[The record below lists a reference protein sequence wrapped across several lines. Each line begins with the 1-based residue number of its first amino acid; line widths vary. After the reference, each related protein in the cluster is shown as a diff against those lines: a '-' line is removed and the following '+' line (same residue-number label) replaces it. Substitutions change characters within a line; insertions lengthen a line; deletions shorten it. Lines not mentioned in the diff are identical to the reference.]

1 MAYGSICG
9 FGRWGYSE
17 HIKVVFVVV
26 VVVESI
32 VPFHQNTQCLVVAL
46 HIGLLWLRIGEI
58 ITAALITMDF

>member
-1 MAYGSICG
+1 MGSGGGGIV
-9 FGRWGYSE
+9 S
-17 HIKVVFVVV
+17 ILKVVSVVV

-32 VPFHQNTQCLVVAL
+32 VPFHQNTECLVVAL